1 MNLGLHEPDTAELCR
16 DAKGHR
22 NLRAERLLD
31 EKERLSRR
39 LGWAIRKGDTRKAQ
53 HLERRLAD
61 WSATCVRR
69 RRATPGRSTA
79 NETDAAAPPELLP
92 RQSKML

>member
-1 MNLGLHEPDTAELCR
+1 MDLELREPDTAELCR

-53 HLERRLAD
+53 HLERRLAELERD
-61 WSATCVRR
+61 MRAPAEGYAREINRQRDRR
-69 RRATPGRSTA
+69 RRAS
-79 NETDAAAPPELLP
+79 
-92 RQSKML
+92 